1 MGGNSMTGINARIM
15 PGVRIGPG
23 SCGGSLVCLMKDLP
37 PYKMV
42 LMEPRYRTLDNRIA
56 FGDDKKQDLMKK
68 LEKL

>member
-1 MGGNSMTGINARIM
+1 M

-23 SCGGSLVCLMKDLP
+23 SFVGSHVCLMRDLP
-37 PYKMV
+37 PGKMV

-56 FGDDKKQDLMKK
+56 LGDDKKQDLMKK